1 MTGRDLDPLPPV
13 AATFRDGQNSGTKL
27 GQKFFLS
34 FFILLLFF
42 FFFEDTKIRRRRRR
56 GVVVVLILSRWYS
69 FFSFV
74 LIVLNN
80 LFRG

>member
-74 LIVLNN
+74 LIVLDN

>member
-42 FFFEDTKIRRRRRR
+42 SSSSKIRRYEE
-56 GVVVVLILSRWYS
+56 GEE
-69 FFSFV
+69 
-74 LIVLNN
+74 
-80 LFRG
+80 GM

>member
-42 FFFEDTKIRRRRRR
+42 FFFFEDTKIRRRRRR
-56 GVVVVLILSRWYS
+56 DVRVVL
-69 FFSFV
+69 F
-74 LIVLNN
+74 
-80 LFRG
+80 